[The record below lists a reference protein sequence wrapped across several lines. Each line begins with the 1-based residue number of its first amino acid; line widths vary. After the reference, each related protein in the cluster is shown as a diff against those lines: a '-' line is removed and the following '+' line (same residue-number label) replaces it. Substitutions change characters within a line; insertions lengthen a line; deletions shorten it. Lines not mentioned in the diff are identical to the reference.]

1 MDKIDLP
8 ATNAAGTLRY
18 VWNGKKLTVED
29 IYIDNVVGKGLDGRG
44 AACLGKAVRKRDA
57 LDDIREKH
65 ESLVHC
71 AKRHVHHRVEAVRA
85 AFFPKPELVTP
96 DYWEYVRWRGWHR
109 LFSSMS
115 SIFSTQSLLLAV
127 GVGAKKTLPAAA
139 GINWVLKD
147 GLGRL
152 GRLTMATRF
161 GESFDSDLKR
171 FRFTSSMLYGGAL
184 ALDYLTPLVP
194 AYFLPM
200 AAVANIGKSI
210 GLTTYIATQPAFFKS
225 FAKSENIADIS
236 AKAQAQ
242 QMAIDTLGLA
252 LAVSLNLAVRR
263 NERVRRMLPLAL
275 FPILIPG
282 DLFSIYHE
290 LRSVHLRT
298 LNKERAEFIAASW
311 LKTGTIP
318 SPEQVSKEERFIL
331 PPVTALGAFPL
342 DIRPLE
348 DSIKSTEDLEAFLK
362 QSQRSKKYFISVDTH
377 GRGRVSATLSKG
389 SATRDILELILTVA
403 HMRHHSSDSNG
414 PDLWMSE
421 RHGRQNVASFMK
433 KLKHAGW
440 QVEPF
445 ILSRTER
452 IFYSQQ

>member
-1 MDKIDLP
+1 MPHGSRERQRMRTGRIELP
-8 ATNAAGTLRY
+8 AKHGTQGDVHY
-18 VWNGKKLTVED
+18 VWNGKRVVAED
-29 IYIDNVVGKGLDGRG
+29 AFFDE
-44 AACLGKAVRKRDA
+44 KRDA
-57 LDDIREKH
+57 HNTLQ
-65 ESLVHC
+65 
-71 AKRHVHHRVEAVRA
+71 RHVQQRFDGLKS
-85 AFFPKPELVTP
+85 AFFPRRELVTP
-96 DYWEYVRWRGWHR
+96 DYWEYVKWRGLHR

-171 FRFTSSMLYGGAL
+171 FRFASSLLYGGAL

-194 AYFLPM
+194 GYFLPM

-210 GLTTYIATQPAFFKS
+210 GLTTYISTQPAFFKS
-225 FAKSENIADIS
+225 FAKSENIADIT

-263 NERVRRMLPLAL
+263 NATYARMLPLAM

-282 DLFSIYHE
+282 DLYAIYHE

-298 LNKERAEFIAASW
+298 LNKERAEFVAECFVNS
-311 LKTGTIP
+311 GNIP
-318 SPEQVSKEERFIL
+318 TPEVVSKQERFIL
-331 PPVTALGAFPL
+331 PPKTALGDFPL
-342 DIRPLE
+342 DIQSLE
-348 DSIKSTEDLEAFLK
+348 QSIENKNDVDAFLLP
-362 QSQRSKKYFISVDTH
+362 SQRKKRYFICCGSH
-377 GRGRVSATLSKG
+377 GHVSATFRKDS
-389 SATRDILELILTVA
+389 STRDILQAILTVA
-403 HMRHHSSDSNG
+403 YMRKNPRKTVDILAAESSAKHH
-414 PDLWMSE
+414 
-421 RHGRQNVASFMK
+421 VAGFMK
-433 KLKHAGW
+433 KLKQAGW
-440 QVEPF
+440 QTEPF
-445 ILSRTER
+445 TLSRTER
-452 IFYSQQ
+452 MFYT